1 MSNLIFV
8 RIQGSLQSLNNGYTC
23 VCFITVT
30 NKKTAQPRGRH
41 DPISVVHLWID
52 LSCQRL
58 LWPRSKV
65 ECSLM
70 LWSAAGFTW
79 KPAKDFPLKTNQKQ
93 CWLGPIYHVADSRCC
108 PSMMLPSP
116 WECWSNHHSDRKCL
130 NHHS

>member
-1 MSNLIFV
+1 MYDILTNQMSYLIFV

-30 NKKTAQPRGRH
+30 NKKTAQPRGRY

-70 LWSAAGFTW
+70 LWCAAGFKW

-93 CWLGPIYHVADSRCC
+93 LLIGTHIPRCWFTLLPLHDVAISLR
-108 PSMMLPSP
+108 MLKQSP
-116 WECWSNHHSDRKCL
+116 FW
-130 NHHS
+130 